1 MSSSSISSSLS
12 SSSLSS
18 LSVSSSSL
26 SSSSSA
32 SVSSSS
38 SLSSSSSSSC
48 GLDFPELMRASA
60 RGFPQEFVI
69 DPGVAAAQLGNGR
82 TRTRREW
89 QDAFRGWRDRL
100 INCSTADYAIFETF
114 YRVTAHRS
122 VRPFT
127 WTNPRTQE
135 RVLVRFWFREP
146 PRWQRVVDH
155 QIEWAVDFTLA
166 ECAGATGTG
175 YGGADV

>member
-12 SSSLSS
+12 SSS
-18 LSVSSSSL
+18 SSSSL

-38 SLSSSSSSSC
+38 SISSSSSSSC
-48 GLDFPELMRASA
+48 ALDFPALTRASA
-60 RGFPQEFVI
+60 RGFPAEFVL
-69 DPGVAAAQLGNGR
+69 DPGVSAAPLGNGR
-82 TRTRREW
+82 TRTRREF
-89 QDAFRGWRDRL
+89 QDAFRGWRNRF
-100 INCSTADYAIFETF
+100 INCSTADYTAFEAF

-127 WTNPRTQE
+127 WTNPRTAE

-155 QIEWAVDFTLA
+155 QILWTVDFTLA

-175 YGGADV
+175 YGGADI